1 MDIGNLTEQ
10 RELRKRLKCK
20 SFKWYLEKVYPDMDA
35 PLVKA
40 EGLVFNRGVR
50 KCLALQEGSLLFETC
65 DLAKQHQH
73 FNYTWM
79 RTLRQQDLCVAS
91 SPVAL
96 QPCDNAKAELRWYHK
111 SSDSAL
117 AEHLIADFVS
127 HHMCLEAEP
136 RGDRLRLKP
145 CKQSDSSQKWQFT
158 HYRAQ

>member
-1 MDIGNLTEQ
+1 
-10 RELRKRLKCK
+10 
-20 SFKWYLEKVYPDMDA
+20 
-35 PLVKA
+35 
-40 EGLVFNRGVR
+40 
-50 KCLALQEGSLLFETC
+50 
-65 DLAKQHQH
+65 
-73 FNYTWM
+73 M

-91 SPVAL
+91 SPVAP

-117 AEHLIADFVS
+117 VGFSPTPLHRKTAPFFSFILFLTSVPCFVFKAEHLIADFVS

-158 HYRAQ
+158 HYRAQG